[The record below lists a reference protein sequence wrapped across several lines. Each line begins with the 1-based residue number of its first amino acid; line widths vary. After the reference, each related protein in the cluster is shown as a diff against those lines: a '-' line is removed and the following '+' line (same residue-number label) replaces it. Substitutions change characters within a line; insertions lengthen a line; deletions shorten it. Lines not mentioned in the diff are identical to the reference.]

1 MTSLFSYFRM
11 KQLAP
16 CLICLIL
23 IFLSQTPDSRFLF
36 VPLVYIPIF
45 YFAVFRPGL
54 LNAYLLFFLGLLAD
68 TLTQTPFG
76 LFSLLFVLMFFVAR
90 LNHLF
95 LQELSFRNLWI
106 FFVVLSGFMLL
117 IQFFIFVLS
126 ESAVV
131 HTKFLFQQFT
141 VLALYF
147 PLGLRGCDWLNRWIG
162 YSE

>member
-1 MTSLFSYFRM
+1 MTNLFSYFRF
-11 KQLAP
+11 KQTVPFLV
-16 CLICLIL
+16 CLIL

-36 VPLVYIPIF
+36 VPLAYIPIF
-45 YFAVFRPGL
+45 YFAVFRPGV
-54 LNAYLLFFLGLLAD
+54 LNAYLLFLLGLLAD

-76 LFSLLFVLMFFVAR
+76 LFSLLFVLMFFIAR

-106 FFVVLSGFMLL
+106 FFVVLSGLL
-117 IQFFIFVLS
+117 LLVQYFIFVLS
-126 ESAVV
+126 ESAIV

-141 VLALYF
+141 VLSLFF
-147 PLGLRGCDWLNRWIG
+147 PLGLRACDRLNHWMG